1 MNIKVRDI
9 LIAHTVAAHI
19 AFVSKYQSGCKRT
32 YRYTCALIVISD
44 SGNYLPDLIGRK
56 IQVIQNTESHYRA
69 RLTVLH
75 TIYEIANIM
84 QISCYLYKLDRSLR
98 IAESLQDVSC
108 LFSYQRYMGKAVLGK
123 SECRQRQICLTDI
136 GIDLL
141 ILLDL
146 LICHDYSS
154 FRMSDMMFLGNTAQ
168 ILYSVALNIILMTA

>member
-1 MNIKVRDI
+1 M
-9 LIAHTVAAHI
+9 
-19 AFVSKYQSGCKRT
+19 
-32 YRYTCALIVISD
+32 
-44 SGNYLPDLIGRK
+44 
-56 IQVIQNTESHYRA
+56 IQNTESHYRA

-98 IAESLQDVSC
+98 IAESLQYVSC

-146 LICHDYSS
+146 LICHDVFRQHSTNSVQCCLKYYSYDCLGKFITTVVPS
-154 FRMSDMMFLGNTAQ
+154 FSLLSSE
-168 ILYSVALNIILMTA
+168 ICALWYITPCFTIESPSPVPPIDCDLALSTR